1 MKTNW
6 QQVMR
11 GKSFLRAG
19 LPLHQTINRAALNLA
34 ILAILY
40 PGPLSANP
48 EGPEIVNGQ
57 VTIDTGT
64 PGVTNITNSPN
75 AIINWQN
82 FNIAQ
87 DEITRFIQ
95 QNGQSAVLNRII
107 GQNPSEILGQLLSN
121 GKVFLINPNG
131 IVFGAG
137 SVVDTQGL
145 LASSLNLSNRDFLTG
160 NYHFMAGSNTGNIVN
175 EGIIRTGKDGNIILI
190 APSITNNGIIKS
202 EGGRITLAAGQE
214 LTITNL
220 DDPEIRFQVQ
230 APSNEVLNIGKILS
244 QGGAIDLFANSLKHS
259 GEINAD
265 SVEMD
270 EQGNIRLVAKQD
282 INLAANSKTTAN
294 NSQGDAGT
302 IHIESTT
309 GTTTLQGV
317 VEAQA
322 TQSGKGG
329 KIQLLG
335 EKVAALGQAQINA
348 DGENGGGQ
356 ILVGGDYQGKNPDVH
371 NAQATFIGSG
381 AKITANA
388 LTRGDG
394 GKVVAWSDKATRAYG
409 KISAKGGSQSGNGG
423 VVETSGHWLDTTGI
437 KVDASA
443 AKGKGGTW
451 LLDPNDVTI
460 QATGSDTNVSGGPV
474 WTTTDGSAIITTGSI
489 EESLNSGTSVTIT
502 TGNAGAHNNQ
512 PGDITV
518 ASAIT
523 KTNRGSSD
531 LTLNAH
537 NDIKI
542 NASIKSTSGT
552 LDVTFNSDT
561 DALGGGKTIIADTV
575 DLNAGTL
582 TLNGETTLSGT
593 IKNATLLNSGGAILH
608 SNDGTLDGITLGT
621 SLEERG
627 AISVN
632 NGLTLADG
640 IKLDIVDSSWRFLGT
655 GTQGISTPGKASLT
669 MEGGTLHSSINFFL
683 TIGSG
688 ITISGY
694 GKISS
699 DALNTSILNHG
710 KILSNTAG
718 KTLTISGPSFHN
730 FGTLGVSAGTLDF
743 TPNSWVNE
751 PEGTLSVTGG
761 SLNLGGYFTE
771 ERLGTISRTAGLINL
786 TGTLNN
792 SGNTLD
798 IGSNGVFGA
807 GGLSKLS
814 GIIKNGS
821 LISSDGT
828 VLTSDSGTLDR
839 VTIGSNLIENGA
851 ISVNH
856 GLTLAD
862 GVTLNIGA
870 NTWNFQGALA
880 TTGEASMVTEGGT
893 LKLDSPFFNINAGVT
908 LRGYGLISGD
918 SANTA
923 IFNNG
928 ILLAD
933 SPGQAFT
940 INSALLI
947 NRGQIGANGGT
958 LNLNPAFWT
967 NKEGILT
974 ETDGILNLGGSF
986 NAAGLGNISRTGGL
1000 LNLTGTLNN
1009 AGTTL
1014 DIGSS
1019 GVFGTGGLSELSGTI
1034 KHGRLTSIDGTV
1046 LNSNN
1051 GTLDGVVIGSNL
1063 TGNGGT
1069 VLVNNG
1075 LKLADDVTL
1084 NIGTG
1089 TWHFKGAGIQT
1100 IATAGKTAAITLAGG
1115 SLYSSDIDGQT
1126 LTIGKN
1132 ITLGGYGLL
1141 SGFYSNDGIVN
1152 NGRILMDTPGQI
1164 LTVSPTNFTNANT
1177 GRIEVDNGTLDFKP
1191 ASWSNDGSF
1200 TQTGGLFNLG
1210 GTFNTDD
1217 IGLPERISRIGGI
1230 TNISGIL
1237 DNTGCKGAACLIDIG
1252 IGIKSAVVSGLSLSG
1267 TIKNAILVS
1276 SSNLL
1281 KLSSDFGTLDNVTI
1295 ASNLNESGTLWINN
1309 GLTLANGVTVNTGN
1323 STLYFKGDDKM
1334 INTPGAAGLV
1344 TAGGRLHSW
1353 DVGLLTIGSG
1363 ITVSGYGDIYSYD
1376 EGAGILNNGTI
1387 LADTTDK
1394 RLMISGAALVNAGTL
1409 AVSDG
1414 TLDLESASWSNTGD
1428 FSVTG
1433 GTLNLGSLFTTDDL
1447 GTVNRT
1453 GGSVNVTG
1461 TLDNT
1466 NNTLDIGSAGAF
1478 GLGGLTRL
1486 TGIIKQ
1492 GILTSSDGTSLKSD
1506 SGTLDSVTIGSN
1518 LSESGTLWINN
1529 SLTLADGVTVNAGEN
1544 TWYFKGDNK
1553 IIATPGAADLT
1564 IAGGRLH
1571 SWDVGLLTIGSGITI
1586 SGYGDLY
1593 GYDLGDGIRN
1603 NGTILANTL
1612 DNTLA
1617 ITGAAFKNNGTLR
1630 ASAGTLSLA
1639 NFAGNDGIMDVASGA
1654 VIRTEGNLINN
1665 ANATIK
1671 GSGTLDLGSS
1681 EHTLTN
1687 NGILSPGSS
1696 PGYLNINGNLTL
1708 GQGSITEIELGGLFK
1723 GTGYDAIRTS
1733 GNIVIDPG
1741 AIMNVSD
1748 FGGFSAS
1755 TGDVFHV
1762 FEADGTLSG
1771 AFTTLNFPES
1781 GFNAYYGDG
1790 KNLVL
1795 RDNTTNPVLIWSADA
1810 GGNWAT
1816 AANWNLN
1823 RTPEAGD
1830 IVLIDRP
1837 AGDYTLTIN
1846 AGSQFAERLLSSE
1859 DLLITNGSLTLTGS
1873 AASGISIMDSA
1884 NTLTLNGGTLTG
1896 NGGLTVNGGFNW
1908 SGGTLAGHG
1917 DFKFA
1922 NGFHYTAG
1930 IMNASGSIDIT
1941 DNSGS
1946 LTLPGMHA
1954 ISRLIARSGGNLIL
1968 NGDISATGSDDAI
1981 VLVANTT
1988 FDNSIGAS
1996 LSAVNGRWL
2005 VYSDNW
2011 VDSIENGL
2019 TAAADSVRP
2028 RLYNMSYTDNPPTS
2042 IEAGNHLIYK
2052 DQPTVTVTADS
2063 QSKVYGDADPHFSY
2077 TVTGLVN
2084 DDGIID
2090 SAADYLNFSGSLG
2103 RVAGESV
2110 VGGPYLITQGSLELN
2125 SPGGYDNAYIFNETP
2140 AALTITPYLVNL
2152 TGVRVFDGTA
2162 NVAAGIFT
2170 LGDLVG
2176 NETLTL
2182 SGFGTLANAFVGSG
2196 RTVNLGSLTLGN
2208 GTHGGL
2214 AGNYTLSGGHHTV
2227 DITPATLIS
2236 WTGAINNDWANA
2248 GNWNQGMVPYN
2259 QDVVLNLS
2267 GNSVNLNS
2275 GAYDILSLSSV
2286 QTLNLAGGT
2295 LNAGSV
2301 LFQGGALNLLGGL
2314 LNASSLTLQNAASLN
2329 GIGPIFAN
2337 INNESGIVSPGHS
2350 PGTLVINGNYS
2361 QGAAGILN
2369 IELAGL
2375 APTLYDRLDVSGSV
2389 NLAGILQLTPTG
2401 DYVQTAQIND
2411 RFDIIQAQ
2419 NVSGDFGAIQT
2430 VSGFA
2435 YQSEPLT
2442 DAYSTVTTRSLNSQ
2456 GEPPPQVIED
2466 QITGQ
2471 QNEVLVVG
2479 QQGQLTDDLMGL
2491 GTVSDLIPDDES
2503 EVPGSPKQCK

>member
-1 MKTNW
+1 LKTNW
-6 QQVMR
+6 QQAMC
-11 GKSFLRAG
+11 GKAG

-40 PGPLSANP
+40 PGLLSANP
-48 EGPEIVNGQ
+48 EGPQVINGQ

-137 SVVDTQGL
+137 SVIDTQGL

-160 NYHFMAGSNTGNIVN
+160 NYHFMAGSSTGNIVN

-270 EQGNIRLVAKQD
+270 AQGNIRLVAKQD
-282 INLAANSKTTAN
+282 ISLTADSKTTAN
-294 NSQGDAGT
+294 NSQGDAGN

-322 TQSGKGG
+322 TESGKGG
-329 KIQLLG
+329 HVELLG
-335 EKVAALGQAQINA
+335 EKVAVLGQAQIDA
-348 DGENGGGQ
+348 SGENGGGQ

-371 NAQATFIGSG
+371 NAQATFIGSDT
-381 AKITANA
+381 KITADAVTSGN
-388 LTRGDG
+388 G

-409 KISAKGGSQSGNGG
+409 KISAKGGNQGGNGG

-443 AKGKGGTW
+443 AKGKGGSW

-460 QATGSDTNVSGGPV
+460 QATGSNTNVSGGPV

-489 EESLNSGTSVTIT
+489 EESLNTGTSVTIT
-502 TGNAGAHNNQ
+502 TGNAGANNTQ

-523 KTNRGSSD
+523 KTNRGHSE

-537 NDIKI
+537 NDIKV
-542 NASIKSTSGT
+542 NASISSTSGT

-561 DALGGGKTIIADTV
+561 DALDGGKTIIADTV

-593 IKNATLLNSGGAILH
+593 VKNATLLNSGGAILY
-608 SNDGTLDGITLGT
+608 SSEGTLDGITLGT

-627 AISVN
+627 TVWVN
-632 NGLTLADG
+632 NGLKLADG
-640 IKLDIVDSSWRFLGT
+640 IKLDIADSSWRFLGT
-655 GTQGISTPGKASLT
+655 GTQAIATPGKATLT
-669 MEGGTLHSSINFFL
+669 TEGGSLYSWDAGGQTLSIG
-683 TIGSG
+683 TGV
-688 ITISGY
+688 TVKGY
-694 GKISS
+694 GLLSGAHDNNKII
-699 DALNTSILNHG
+699 NNGTILA
-710 KILSNTAG
+710 NTAD
-718 KTLTISGPSFHN
+718 KTLTIDPVSFTN
-730 FGTLGVSAGTLDF
+730 KGLLRLSAGTLDL
-743 TPNSWVNE
+743 NSSSWKNT
-751 PEGTLSVTGG
+751 GTLSETGG
-761 SLNLGGYFTE
+761 ELNLGGSFSAAS
-771 ERLGTISRTAGLINL
+771 LADFKRTGGLVNL

-792 SGNTLD
+792 AQNTLD
-798 IGSNGVFGA
+798 IGSNGTFGT
-807 GGLSKLS
+807 GGLNKFS

-828 VLTSDSGTLDR
+828 VLTSDNGTLSK
-839 VTIGSNLIENGA
+839 VIIGSDLVENG
-851 ISVNH
+851 SMVVRQS
-856 GLTLAD
+856 LTLAD
-862 GVTLNIGA
+862 GVTLNIGSSA
-870 NTWNFQGALA
+870 WNILGRI
-880 TTGEASMVTEGGT
+880 TSPGTASMLMEGGT
-893 LKLDSPFFNINAGVT
+893 LSGPALTIYKGVT
-908 LRGYGLISGD
+908 LRGYGLISSESDKDFITNNGTILADNSGHELTID
-918 SANTA
+918 SAYFINT
-923 IFNNG
+923 G
-928 ILLAD
+928 TLGV
-933 SPGQAFT
+933 ST
-940 INSALLI
+940 
-947 NRGQIGANGGT
+947 GT
-958 LNLNPAFWT
+958 LNINPAFWS
-967 NKEGILT
+967 NKGVISQT
-974 ETDGILNLGGSF
+974 GGILNLGGAFSTKS
-986 NAAGLGNISRTGGL
+986 LGAINRTAGL
-1000 LNLTGTLNN
+1000 LNLTGTLINSVH
-1009 AGTTL
+1009 TL
-1014 DIGSS
+1014 DIGSN
-1019 GVFGTGGLSELSGTI
+1019 GVFGAGGLSELSGTI
-1034 KHGRLTSIDGTV
+1034 KHGHLASSDGTA

-1051 GTLDGVVIGSNL
+1051 GTLDRVAIASDLFSN
-1063 TGNGGT
+1063 GT
-1069 VLVNNG
+1069 LWVNNG
-1075 LKLADDVTL
+1075 LKLADGVTL
-1084 NIGTG
+1084 NIGTSSWRFLG
-1089 TWHFKGAGIQT
+1089 SGLQT
-1100 IATAGKTAAITLAGG
+1100 IAAAPGGTASIVAEGG
-1115 SLYSSDIDGQT
+1115 SLYSWDNEGQT
-1126 LTIGKN
+1126 LTIDKRV
-1132 ITLGGYGLL
+1132 TLNGYGLL
-1141 SGFYSNDGIVN
+1141 TGAFVNDSIVN
-1152 NGRILMDTPGQI
+1152 NGTIQVNTPDQT
-1164 LTVSPTNFTNANT
+1164 LTVNPALFTNN
-1177 GRIEVDNGTLDFKP
+1177 GKIIVDAGALDFNP
-1191 ASWSNDGSF
+1191 ASWSNDGFF

-1210 GTFNTDD
+1210 GTFSADD
-1217 IGLPERISRIGGI
+1217 VGLPERISRTGGI

-1237 DNTGCKGAACLIDIG
+1237 NNTGCIGAACLIDIG
-1252 IGIKSAVVSGLSLSG
+1252 IGIKSPSVSGLSLSG

-1276 SSNLL
+1276 SSDQL

-1309 GLTLANGVTVNTGN
+1309 TLTLADGVAVNTGS
-1323 STLYFKGDDKM
+1323 STLYFKGDDKA
-1334 INTPGAAGLV
+1334 IITPGAASLI
-1344 TAGGRLHSW
+1344 TEEGRLHSW

-1363 ITVSGYGDIYSYD
+1363 ITIKGYGDIYSYVQ
-1376 EGAGILNNGTI
+1376 GAGILNNGTI
-1387 LADTTDK
+1387 LADTGDK
-1394 RLMISGAALVNAGTL
+1394 TLTISGASLVNAGKL
-1409 AVSDG
+1409 AVSSG
-1414 TLDLESASWSNTGD
+1414 TLNLEPASWSNTGEL
-1428 FSVTG
+1428 SVTD
-1433 GTLNLGSLFTTDDL
+1433 GTLNLGSLFTTNDL
-1447 GTVNRT
+1447 GNITRM
-1453 GGSVNVTG
+1453 GGSINVTG

-1466 NNTLDIGSAGAF
+1466 NNTLDIGGKGVFGA
-1478 GLGGLTRL
+1478 GGLTQL
-1486 TGIIKQ
+1486 TGIIKK
-1492 GILTSSDGTSLKSD
+1492 GVLISSDGTLLKSD
-1506 SGTLDSVTIGSN
+1506 YGTLDSVTIGSN
-1518 LSESGTLWINN
+1518 LSESGTLWVNN
-1529 SLTLADGVTVNAGEN
+1529 RLTLADGITVNAGEN

-1553 IIATPGAADLT
+1553 LIATPGAANLT

-1571 SWDVGLLTIGSGITI
+1571 SWDTGLLTIGSGVTI

-1603 NGTILANTL
+1603 NGTILADTL
-1612 DNTLA
+1612 DKTLTISGAPLKNTGVLKA
-1617 ITGAAFKNNGTLR
+1617 TAGTLR
-1630 ASAGTLSLA
+1630 LA
-1639 NFAGNDGIMDVASGA
+1639 NFASNDGIIDVASGA
-1654 VIRTEGNLINN
+1654 VILADGNLTNN
-1665 ANATIK
+1665 AGATIK
-1671 GSGTLDLGSS
+1671 GSGTLDLSSS

-1696 PGYLNINGNLTL
+1696 PGYLKINGNLTL
-1708 GQGSITEIELGGLFK
+1708 GHGSITEIELGGLFM
-1723 GTGYDAIRTS
+1723 GIGHDAIRTS
-1733 GNIVIDPG
+1733 GNIAIDPG
-1741 AIMNVSD
+1741 AIMNVAN

-1762 FEADGTLSG
+1762 FEADGTLTG
-1771 AFTTLNFPES
+1771 AFDELNFPES

-1795 RDNTTNPVLIWSADA
+1795 RNNTTSPVLIWSGDDAD
-1810 GGNWAT
+1810 GNWAT

-1823 RTPEAGD
+1823 RTPGAGD

-1837 AGDYTLTIN
+1837 AGDYTVTIN
-1846 AGSQFAERLLSSE
+1846 GGSQFAEHLLSSE
-1859 DLLITNGSLTLTGS
+1859 NLLIANGSLTLAGS
-1873 AASGISIMDSA
+1873 ADSGASTIDS
-1884 NTLTLNGGTLTG
+1884 NGNALILSGGRLEG
-1896 NGGLTVNGGFNW
+1896 NGSLTVNGGFDW
-1908 SGGTLAGHG
+1908 SGGILAGSG

-1922 NGFHYTAG
+1922 DGFHYTAG
-1930 IMNASGSIDIT
+1930 IMNASGGIDIT

-1954 ISRLIARSGGNLIL
+1954 ISRLIARSGGSLIL
-1968 NGDISATGSDDAI
+1968 NGDISASGHDDAI
-1981 VLVANTT
+1981 VLVADTI

-2011 VDSIENGL
+2011 LDSIENGL

-2028 RLYNMSYTDNPPTS
+2028 RLYNMSYTDNPPAS

-2052 DQPTVTVTADS
+2052 AQPTVTVTAES

-2077 TVTGLVN
+2077 TVTGLVH

-2090 SAADYLNFSGSLG
+2090 NTADYLNFSGSLG

-2110 VGGPYLITQGSLELN
+2110 AGGPYLITQGNLSLS
-2125 SPGGYDNAYIFNETP
+2125 SPGGYNNNYIFNETP

-2152 TGVRVFDGTA
+2152 TGVRIFDGTA

-2182 SGFGTLANAFVGSG
+2182 SGTGTLANAFVGSG

-2214 AGNYTLSGGHHTV
+2214 ASNYTLSGGHHV
-2227 DITPATLIS
+2227 ADITPAALIS

-2259 QDVVLNLS
+2259 QDVVLNLA

-2275 GAYDILSLSSV
+2275 GAYDILSLTSV

-2301 LFQGGALNLLGGL
+2301 LFQGGALNLSGGL
-2314 LNASSLTLQNAASLN
+2314 LNANSLTLQNAASLN

-2350 PGTLVINGNYS
+2350 PGVLVINGNYS
-2361 QGAAGILN
+2361 QGAAGVLK

-2375 APTLYDRLDVSGSV
+2375 DPSLYDRLAVSGNV
-2389 NLAGILQLTPTG
+2389 NLSGILQLTPTG

-2419 NVSGDFGAIQT
+2419 QVNGDFGTIQS

-2435 YQSEPLT
+2435 YQSSPLA
-2442 DAYSTVTTRSLNSQ
+2442 DSYSTITTRSLNSQ
-2456 GEPPPQVIED
+2456 GEPPPKVIED

-2479 QQGQLTDDLMGL
+2479 QQGQLTDDLMGF
-2491 GTVSDLIPDDES
+2491 GTVGDIIPDDDS
-2503 EVPGSPKQCK
+2503 KVPGSSKQCK